1 MEELII
7 SPSSSSSLVSLPQET
22 SPSLQQRLHFI
33 VQSQPDWWSYAI
45 FWQPS
50 NDHQDNGRLFLTWG
64 DGHFQGSKDPS
75 AKHHNNPYGILSE
88 RRKILKGIQSLIND
102 SNPDHHQDSFMDHM
116 GLDADV
122 SDGEWFYVMSLARSF
137 PIGESAISAS
147 VPGKAFSSGS
157 VVWLTGAHE
166 LQFYNCDR
174 AKEAQMHGFQT
185 LVCIPTPTG
194 VLEMGSSDS
203 IRENWSLVQQAKSLF
218 GSDLI
223 CSVADQPDPET
234 RSPIDFINRNFSFA
248 DIGIIAGVEEEED
261 DKKEVALDLTMM
273 KRKGGNPGKGLYP
286 DSNANPKPDYSD
298 SDGPKRTP
306 KKRGRKPGLGRDTP
320 LNHVE
325 AERQR
330 REKLNHRF
338 YALRAVVPNVSRMD
352 KASLL
357 SDAVSYINELKTK
370 VDELESQVQRESK
383 KVKVETGDNLDIQS
397 TTTSVEQI
405 AKPPSSSANGSGFE
419 VEVKIVGTDAMIR
432 VQSENANYP
441 SARLM
446 AALRDLELQIHHAS
460 LSCINELMLQDIVVK
475 VPENMRSEDSLKSA
489 LLRILDQN

>member
-1 MEELII
+1 
-7 SPSSSSSLVSLPQET
+7 
-22 SPSLQQRLHFI
+22 
-33 VQSQPDWWSYAI
+33 
-45 FWQPS
+45 
-50 NDHQDNGRLFLTWG
+50 
-64 DGHFQGSKDPS
+64 
-75 AKHHNNPYGILSE
+75 
-88 RRKILKGIQSLIND
+88 
-102 SNPDHHQDSFMDHM
+102 MDHM

-137 PIGESAISAS
+137 SIGESAISAS

-218 GSDLI
+218 GSDFI

-273 KRKGGNPGKGLYP
+273 KRKGGNPGTGLFQDP
-286 DSNANPKPDYSD
+286 NPNPKPDYSD

-405 AKPPSSSANGSGFE
+405 AKPPSSSANGSGLE

-432 VQSENANYP
+432 VQSENVNYP